1 MADIRMPNIIG
12 QEDNYGA
19 VLVLGLNE
27 FIADIRKARDKG
39 AVDSMIKEANER
51 VAKVVIRTARSLAN
65 TKQERRAAATLDTAS
80 SVQQVKVTMG
90 SKDVP
95 YAGGA
100 NFGAYTDLRRL
111 IKASGNAR
119 GRRRATI
126 VRDGESILK
135 VATNV
140 ERQFVTRSGKT
151 VTRFEGGEQV
161 KLARDASGRL
171 RVIRGWNQFGAKG
184 GPRTQWQ
191 KGKDQFLYRAVT
203 LTQDQISKSY
213 QEFIDKMIRD
223 AFPDGESGAA
233 A

>member
-1 MADIRMPNIIG
+1 MASPRMPEIIG

-19 VLVLGLNE
+19 VIVLGLNE

-39 AVDSMIKEANER
+39 AVDDMIREANER
-51 VAKVVIRTARSLAN
+51 VARVVIRTARSLAN
-65 TKQERRAAATLDTAS
+65 TKQERRAAATLETS
-80 SVQQVKVTMG
+80 SNVQQVKVTMG
-90 SKDVP
+90 GKDVP

-100 NFGAYTDLRRL
+100 NFGSYTNLRRL
-111 IKASGNAR
+111 IKSRDNAR
-119 GRRRATI
+119 GRKRATI
-126 VRDGESILK
+126 VREGESILK

-140 ERQFVTRSGKT
+140 ERQFVTKRGMT
-151 VTRFEGGEQV
+151 VSRFEGGQQV
-161 KLARDASGRL
+161 KLARDSSGRL

-203 LTQDQISKSY
+203 MTQDQISNAY

-223 AFPDGESGAA
+223 AFPDSDSGVAA
-233 A
+233 

>member
-1 MADIRMPNIIG
+1 VAEPQILG
-12 QEDNYGA
+12 QQDNFGA
-19 VLVLGLNE
+19 VQVLGLNE
-27 FIADIRKARDKG
+27 FIKDIRKAGEKG
-39 AVDSMIKEANER
+39 ATDAMIKEANER
-51 VAKVVIRTARSLAN
+51 VAKVVIRMARALAN
-65 TKQERRAAATLDTAS
+65 TKQEKKAAASLDTS
-80 SVQQVKVTMG
+80 SSIKQVKVTMG
-90 SKDVP
+90 GARVP

-100 NFGAYTDLRRL
+100 NFGSYTDLRRL

-119 GRRRATI
+119 GRKRATI
-126 VRDGESILK
+126 VRSGESILK

-140 ERQFVTRSGKT
+140 ERQFVNRRGMT
-151 VTRFEGGEQV
+151 VSRFEGGEQV

-184 GPRTQWQ
+184 QARTQWQ

-223 AFPDGESGAA
+223 AFPDGASGAA